1 MWMVRNNERVE
12 ETEGNEW
19 GLGGDVLQLMLRR
32 GRPYIHCMDVCGEC
46 MCVYCTVLER
56 GSKGRQI
63 WRGEQRKKENQKT
76 WLKIFFFFFYQVSFL
91 CSLSPFTA
99 VSRWILI
106 QHGHMP
112 SVAFCN
118 HNRQHIQ
125 YKTVRNINH
134 DHNQNT
140 HYVSPNKMEN
150 GDPLGQIAG
159 GCVHPSTSICLCSSF
174 YNALTS
180 SYSS

>member
-1 MWMVRNNERVE
+1 MLNKPNVRSKHLLLQPTHQAGLSYSESKRERERERERESEKTKEKEEGIQGVKVEEEMWMVRNNERVE

-76 WLKIFFFFFYQVSFL
+76 WLKIFFFFFTKSVFCALFL
-91 CSLSPFTA
+91 
-99 VSRWILI
+99 
-106 QHGHMP
+106 
-112 SVAFCN
+112 
-118 HNRQHIQ
+118 
-125 YKTVRNINH
+125 
-134 DHNQNT
+134 
-140 HYVSPNKMEN
+140 
-150 GDPLGQIAG
+150 PLQQFLGE
-159 GCVHPSTSICLCSSF
+159 
-174 YNALTS
+174 Y
-180 SYSS
+180 